1 MCVCVFGFGRHFGPL
16 KKEKTFLIHMT
27 EITGANADKLKGG
40 MYSYYKLSKNASV
53 VLV

>member
-27 EITGANADKLKGG
+27 EITSANADKLKGG